1 MTTPISR
8 DRQIKLMTEANERH
22 NALVDR
28 LMNNPTVKK
37 VAATRSLKLAS
48 KVQSS
53 YQTTSKRKLG

>member
-1 MTTPISR
+1 MTAPISR
-8 DRQIKLMTEANERH
+8 DRQTKLMKEANERQ

-37 VAATRSLKLAS
+37 VATTRSLKLTS

-53 YQTTSKRKLG
+53 YQTTSKRKIG

>member
-1 MTTPISR
+1 MTAPISR
-8 DRQIKLMTEANERH
+8 DRQIELMKEANERQ

-28 LMNNPTVKK
+28 LMNNPTVKQ
-37 VAATRSLKLAS
+37 VAVKRSLKLTS